1 MRAVRL
7 SAVHTSHLYPQ
18 GYNPGCHLYCG
29 LSQPQGHISAG
40 RISPMK
46 NPNDTIR
53 NQTRD
58 LPTCIIV
65 PLLSAPP
72 RASISIQ

>member
-7 SAVHTSHLYPQ
+7 SAVHTGRLYPQ
-18 GYNPGCHLYCG
+18 GYNPGSHFYYG

-40 RISPMK
+40 SMRPMK
-46 NPNDTIR
+46 NPNDTIGNR
-53 NQTRD
+53 TRD
-58 LPTCIIV
+58 LPACIIV

-72 RASISIQ
+72 